1 MKSMRWGWILLGG
14 FLAELLIFAIVIPL
28 SLAAGQA
35 SLLYSAPPASF
46 VGTFVLGIWIARRA
60 PDQRVLHGVLVGVAA
75 TMIYIAIS
83 RGQPEPIAYIIAHGL
98 KLLGGTAGGWLAARR
113 GSAKVVSEAFPARA
127 STPAR

>member
-14 FLAELLIFAIVIPL
+14 FLAELLVFAIVIPL

-46 VGTFVLGIWIARRA
+46 VGTFLFGVWIARKT
-60 PDQRVLHGVLVGVAA
+60 PDRRVLHGVFVGVAA
-75 TMIYIAIS
+75 MVIYIAIS

-98 KLLGGTAGGWLAARR
+98 KLLGGSAGGLAAARR
-113 GSAKVVSEAFPARA
+113 GTAKAVSETVPY
-127 STPAR
+127 

>member
-14 FLAELLIFAIVIPL
+14 FLAELLVFAIVIPL

-46 VGTFVLGIWIARRA
+46 VGTLVFGIWVARRA
-60 PDQRVLHGVLVGVAA
+60 PGRRVLHGVLVGVAA
-75 TMIYIAIS
+75 TMIYIAVS

-98 KLLGGTAGGWLAARR
+98 KLLGGAAGGWITARR
-113 GSAKVVSEAFPARA
+113 GTTVSEAVPG
-127 STPAR
+127 